1 MGKSNAKKIVN
12 IRLRPDQE
20 AKIDALVRRSAILDT
35 SKVVR
40 IAVDWLLMSD
50 IGEVLTKIVN
60 PQAFPDYAIPRKGG
74 GRKRQRRRPLK

>member
-1 MGKSNAKKIVN
+1 M
-12 IRLRPDQE
+12 
-20 AKIDALVRRSAILDT
+20 

-60 PQAFPDYAIPRKGG
+60 PQAFPDYAIKKKPT
-74 GRKRQRRRPLK
+74 GRKKRKR